1 MTNIIINSKVEC
13 RSANLNA
20 PKNNLSLGFELSVAA
35 YIVSLVGLRIVNLFS
50 DDDPLSI
57 ATDNILIQQALVIHT
72 FITVITYNHVT
83 QTFALYEQMAIHIKN
98 PIPNTEQMME
108 LLVSLDR
115 QTVLLLWEVVFGFLR
130 INDYTFV

>member
-57 ATDNILIQQALVIHT
+57 ATDNILIQQALVSSQ
-72 FITVITYNHVT
+72 ITYNHVT